1 MDLSIIGKLERAVA
15 QAGPVNIEAAGF
27 NTPTYPITAEVF
39 TTLQK
44 TVVPAPPPPP
54 YPNSILYPCQL
65 SQYAANGYGV
75 WGYDRD
81 GYPSG
86 PPCPFV
92 RPPMVVG
99 DRNGPPPPDPSVRD
113 PLAAT
118 LLTFFAMSD
127 VHLCDKEGPA
137 QFIYSSYQYPNPI
150 TPQGPPGN
158 CAEYSGII
166 LSTTQ
171 VLDAAIQTI
180 NVLHQVTPFDFG
192 ISLGDM
198 ANNTQYNELRWF
210 IDVMDGLAI
219 QPSSGDHRGADS
231 IGYQKP
237 YQPAGLDRSI
247 PWYAAVGN
255 HDQFWMGGYFVTD
268 YIKQTL
274 VGPNIL
280 NIGPITTNPPDLP
293 VILNDRGIYT
303 GVVDGT
309 TEFGDIINVGIAR
322 NYPTPPQV
330 FPDPHRRSLSLS
342 EWMGEFFNT
351 ASTPVGHGFT
361 PESAQDGFACYHFY
375 PRAKMPIK
383 FIVIN
388 DTDVVN
394 ADPYGYL
401 DQRTYDW
408 LINELD
414 EGEAAGEL
422 MVICAHVP
430 LMPYAYWCP
439 QDPPPPI
446 SENPYYPLWQN
457 WTESS
462 YITPQDLTLKLH
474 QYKNLIMWLAGHTHR
489 NCVTP
494 KPSPDGN
501 PENSFWVVETPSL
514 RDFPQQFRHLEIVR
528 NRDNS
533 ISIFTHNVD
542 TAINPVPAGNGS
554 VSPAWNSRHYAIGTT
569 EIFQYPINLAP
580 NASPLSGVYN
590 VELVKHLSA
599 AMQAKLAQIGPKV
612 NYFKINGGTIV
623 PGPQVFLNN
632 TVAGS
637 TPTHYMAAE
646 DPGFSTAKWLPY
658 STTPSFTPSSRFKT
672 IYFKVKD
679 GSGQE
684 SPVVNSRLSNPIPA
698 VLQLLVN

>member
-1 MDLSIIGKLERAVA
+1 M
-15 QAGPVNIEAAGF
+15 
-27 NTPTYPITAEVF
+27 
-39 TTLQK
+39 
-44 TVVPAPPPPP
+44 
-54 YPNSILYPCQL
+54 
-65 SQYAANGYGV
+65 
-75 WGYDRD
+75 
-81 GYPSG
+81 
-86 PPCPFV
+86 
-92 RPPMVVG
+92 
-99 DRNGPPPPDPSVRD
+99 
-113 PLAAT
+113 
-118 LLTFFAMSD
+118 
-127 VHLCDKEGPA
+127 
-137 QFIYSSYQYPNPI
+137 
-150 TPQGPPGN
+150 
-158 CAEYSGII
+158 
-166 LSTTQ
+166 
-171 VLDAAIQTI
+171 
-180 NVLHQVTPFDFG
+180 
-192 ISLGDM
+192 
-198 ANNTQYNELRWF
+198 
-210 IDVMDGLAI
+210 
-219 QPSSGDHRGADS
+219 GA
-231 IGYQKP
+231 
-237 YQPAGLDRSI
+237 
-247 PWYAAVGN
+247 
-255 HDQFWMGGYFVTD
+255 
-268 YIKQTL
+268 
-274 VGPNIL
+274 NIL

-293 VILNDRGIYT
+293 VILNGRGIYT

-309 TEFGDIINVGIAR
+309 TGFGDIINVGIAR

-330 FPDPHRRSLSLS
+330 CPDPNRRSLSLS

-351 ASTPVGHGFT
+351 VSTPVGHGFT
-361 PESAQDGFACYHFY
+361 PELAQEGFACYHFY
-375 PRAKMPIK
+375 PRADIPIK

-401 DQRTYDW
+401 DQKTYEW

-414 EGEAAGEL
+414 AGEAAGEL

-457 WTESS
+457 WTQSS

-533 ISIFTHNVD
+533 LSLFTHNVD

-569 EIFQYPINLAP
+569 EIFRYPINLAP

-590 VELVKHLSA
+590 VELVKYLSPE
-599 AMQAKLAQIGPKV
+599 MQAKLAQIGPTV
-612 NYFKINGGTIV
+612 SSFKINGGKIL
-623 PGPQVFLNN
+623 PGPRVLLNN

-637 TPTHYMAAE
+637 TPTHYLASEDAGFIQAE
-646 DPGFSTAKWLPY
+646 WLPY
-658 STTPSFTPSSRFKT
+658 ATAPSFTPSSRFKT

-679 GSGQE
+679 GSGRE
-684 SPVVNSRLSNPIPA
+684 SPVVNSRLPNAIPA
-698 VLQLLVN
+698 ILQLLDN